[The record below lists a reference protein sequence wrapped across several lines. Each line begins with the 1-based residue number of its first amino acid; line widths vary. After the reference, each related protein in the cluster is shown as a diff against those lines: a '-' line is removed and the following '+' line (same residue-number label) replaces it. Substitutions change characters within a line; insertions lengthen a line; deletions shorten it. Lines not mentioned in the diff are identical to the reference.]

1 MLVTLPALA
10 GAQVTPTASGTPGDD
25 TQAVRVGAT
34 IFYDYTYTASP
45 KATDT
50 AGNLFKP
57 SAFNVARTYINITG
71 NVSHIVSFR
80 ITPDISARENNPA
93 SAYNGSYIFRLKYG
107 FAQFALDDWTGPW
120 RASWVRIG
128 AQQTPY
134 VDAEEAVYR
143 YRFQGTVFVERDFGI
158 PSSDVGGT
166 FHTNIPNGYGE
177 VHVGYY
183 NGEGYNRAETNN
195 QKGLQVRGT
204 VRPLPNGGIYTRG
217 LRLTGYLV
225 NDQYVTDGTKRRTD
239 GSIWYEHP
247 RVNAGLDY
255 MVGKDL
261 QLPATSPVC
270 TATPPPAPPAG
281 CGVTVDSKGWSVFA
295 TPFFQQKG
303 DGFEALL
310 RYDWYEPN
318 EAALIKTV
326 RKREIVGVSYW
337 FPHPGGPAVAA
348 LLLDYERVRMQGA
361 ATQQRYTLHGLIN
374 F

>member
-1 MLVTLPALA
+1 LLLLLTLPAIA
-10 GAQVTPTASGTPGDD
+10 VAQVTPTASGTPGDD
-25 TQAVRVGAT
+25 TQAIRVGAT
-34 IFYDYTYTASP
+34 IYYDFTYTASP

-57 SAFNVARTYINITG
+57 TAFNIARTYVNVTG
-71 NVSHIVSFR
+71 NISHIVSFR
-80 ITPDISARENNPA
+80 ITPDIGSRETSPTSSLLGN
-93 SAYNGSYIFRLKYG
+93 YVFRLKYG
-107 FAQFALDDWTGPW
+107 FAQFALDDWTGNW
-120 RASWVRIG
+120 KQSWVRLG
-128 AQQTPY
+128 MQQTPY
-134 VDAEEAVYR
+134 IDAQESVYR

-158 PSSDVGGT
+158 ASSDVGGT
-166 FHTNIPNGYGE
+166 FHTNIPNGYGD

-183 NGEGYNRAETNN
+183 NGEGYNRAETND

-204 VRPLPNGGIYTRG
+204 VRPLPMGGQFTRG
-217 LRLTGYLV
+217 LRITGYLIE
-225 NDQYVTDGTKRRTD
+225 DHYVKDGTRRRAS
-239 GSIWYEHP
+239 GNLWYEH
-247 RVNAGLDY
+247 RRFNAGLDY
-255 MVGKDL
+255 MVAKDL
-261 QLPATSPVC
+261 QLPANSPNC
-270 TATPPPAPPAG
+270 IANPLLTG

-326 RKREIVGVSYW
+326 RKREILGVAYW
-337 FPHPGGPAVAA
+337 FPHPGGTAVAA